1 MNTQH
6 GASRLK
12 AVRCLALLALPLFS
26 GCSTLDSLKSFTTAY
41 KEPQN
46 PTTSRLRVIT
56 DQVVRLIPD
65 TRCVNWDLPGAGMVN
80 ARSAAPLN
88 DKTFNDKRLEIP
100 GAEAGKNSAEVYV
113 QSDKPLTVVYTGS
126 ARRYECF
133 YSVYFVPEAGA
144 DYEAT
149 SALCTIAIH
158 KIVKNAATGEVSR
171 EPVKND
177 QAKVC
182 PSVSPI

>member
-12 AVRCLALLALPLFS
+12 AFRFLALLSLPLFS

-41 KEPQN
+41 QEPQN

-65 TRCVNWDLPGAGMVN
+65 TRCVNWDLPGAGAVN
-80 ARSAAPLN
+80 SRSSAPLN
-88 DKTFNDKRLEIP
+88 DQTHNDKRLGI
-100 GAEAGKNSAEVYV
+100 AGGEGVKNSAEVYV
-113 QSDKPLTVVYTGS
+113 QPDTPLTVVYSGTT
-126 ARRYECF
+126 RRYQCF
-133 YSVYFVPEAGA
+133 YGVSFVPEAGA

-149 SALCTIAIH
+149 SEMCTVAIY
-158 KIVKNAATGEVSR
+158 KVVKNGATGEVSH
-171 EPVKND
+171 EQVKSD
-177 QAKVC
+177 RAKVC
-182 PSVSPI
+182 PSVSPL

>member
-12 AVRCLALLALPLFS
+12 AFRFLALLSLPLFS

-41 KEPQN
+41 QEPQN

-65 TRCVNWDLPGAGMVN
+65 TRCVNWDLPGAGTVN
-80 ARSAAPLN
+80 SRSSAPLN
-88 DKTFNDKRLEIP
+88 DKTFNDKRLGI
-100 GAEAGKNSAEVYV
+100 AGGEDAKNSAEVYV
-113 QSDKPLTVVYTGS
+113 QPNTPLTVVYSGT
-126 ARRYECF
+126 ARRYQCF
-133 YSVYFVPEAGA
+133 YSVYFVPQAGA

-149 SALCTIAIH
+149 SELCTIAIH
-158 KIVKNAATGEVSR
+158 KIVKNGTTGEVSR
-171 EPVKND
+171 EPVKSD

-182 PSVSPI
+182 PSVSPL